1 MLSLRKYLIAGL
13 LVWLPIAATVF
24 IIRLFLTL
32 LDNMILLLPAAWRP
46 EAVLGFEIPGFGLVM
61 AVAILLL
68 TGVFAANLFGRKLV
82 DFWEGVVNRI
92 PLVRSIYVSVKQVTE
107 TLLADGNQSFRKAV
121 AVEYPRKGILSLG
134 FMTGRAL
141 RTVDRQTKQPLV
153 SVFIPTTPNPTS
165 GFIIMVPEEEVHD
178 LDISIEAAFKY
189 IISLGV
195 ISSEEDGAAAAP
207 PPGSVAGA
215 DKLAGK
221 PGDS

>member
-82 DFWEGVVNRI
+82 DFWEGLVNRI